1 MTDSFFSNV
10 GRSPKCRQMSTHKRA
25 EVHDDAS
32 ECELE
37 NPDAAAFSFAMGVH
51 SILNYEM
58 DLMQVGEKPETDMMG
73 DYIDEFCRI
82 YGG

>member
-1 MTDSFFSNV
+1 M
-10 GRSPKCRQMSTHKRA
+10 PKF
-25 EVHDDAS
+25 
-32 ECELE
+32 E

-58 DLMQVGEKPETDMMG
+58 DLMQVGEKPEKDMMG